1 MAREI
6 NLAELNNRIV
16 HSGKE
21 FNQVLEQLID
31 AAADDGAKVVR
42 STGIDLYT
50 ELVQGCP
57 KDTGRAAAGFNIRNE
72 PSEWVPDPKEF
83 PKGSD
88 GEAKATAEIP
98 KNIAKANAL
107 PPLSTMVI
115 SNNVEYLIP
124 LENGHSVK
132 QAPSGFIAIAI
143 RNAKAKLAAKLEKL
157 NRKRYG

>member
-31 AAADDGAKVVR
+31 AAADEGAKVVR
-42 STGIDLYT
+42 SAGINLYT
-50 ELVQGCP
+50 ELVRGCP

-83 PKGSD
+83 AEKRAGK
-88 GEAKATAEIP
+88 AKAAIEER
-98 KNIAKANAL
+98 KNIARANSL
-107 PPLSTMVI
+107 PPFSPMVI

-124 LENGHSVK
+124 LESGSSP
-132 QAPSGFIAIAI
+132 QAPGGFIAIAI
-143 RNAKAKLAAKLEKL
+143 RNAMAKLAARLEKL